1 MPGQLTYLEDIRK
14 GMWELLEDDPFA
26 VVLGEDIL
34 DPYGGAFKATRGLS
48 THFSDRVYT
57 TPIAEAS
64 IVGVSVGL
72 ALRGMH
78 PVAEIMFGDFVTLA
92 ADQIVNHAAKYST
105 MYGQP
110 LFLPLVIRTP
120 MGGGRGYGPTHSQ
133 SLEKLFVGVP
143 GLQVVAPSHFHP
155 AGKMLQQAIQ
165 NGKPT
170 LFIENKLLYS
180 QALKTEGEWNGLYRE
195 SSLEPDGFPWVFVK
209 NYPSSK
215 KPDVCMIAY
224 GGVSR
229 IIEPLLIQLANDEI
243 WVNVCLPGRI
253 SPLVGNQIVECANES
268 RRVVIV
274 EEGSWDFGWGAEVA
288 ARIYT
293 ACYKNLAAPIQ
304 RVGADLSVIP
314 AARKLEDKVLVS
326 SEKILHAVFEVI
338 K

>member
-1 MPGQLTYLEDIRK
+1 
-14 GMWELLEDDPFA
+14 MWVLLEDDPSA
-26 VVLGEDIL
+26 VILGEDIL

-48 THFSDRVYT
+48 AHFSDRVFT
-57 TPIAEAS
+57 TPICEAS

-92 ADQIVNHAAKYST
+92 ADQIINHAAKYST
-105 MYGQP
+105 MYGQTI
-110 LFLPLVIRTP
+110 FLPLVIRTP

-133 SLEKLFVGVP
+133 SLEKLFMGIP

-155 AGKMLQQAIQ
+155 AGQMLQQAVR

-180 QALKTEGEWNGLYRE
+180 QPLKTEGEWDGLYRE
-195 SSLEPDGFPWVFVK
+195 LSEDPDGLPWVFIR

-229 IIEPLLIQLANDEI
+229 LLEPLLIQLANDEI
-243 WVNVCLPGRI
+243 WVNVVLPGRI
-253 SPLVGNQIVECANES
+253 SPLAGALAGTLARDHIVECANQS
-268 RRVVIV
+268 RRVVII
-274 EEGSWDFGWGAEVA
+274 EEGWGDFGWGAEVA
-288 ARIYT
+288 ARIYN
-293 ACYKNLAAPIQ
+293 ACYKHLAAPIQ

-326 SEKILHAVFEVI
+326 PEKILQAVFEVM